1 MKLHQANTRNGHTL
15 TGYGAGYVSVNGT
28 RYEYPLI
35 VTPDALPRPWAVTA
49 VTDLSAESTGLLL
62 AELPDIVIIGTGQT
76 QIFPRPAQ
84 MRPLIE
90 AGIGL
95 EIMNTP
101 AACRTF
107 NILVGEGRN
116 VLAALI
122 LA

>member
-1 MKLHQANTRNGHTL
+1 L
-15 TGYGAGYVSVNGT
+15 
-28 RYEYPLI
+28 
-35 VTPDALPRPWAVTA
+35 PWAVTA
-49 VTDLSAESTGLLL
+49 VPDIGAVTAGLLL
-62 AELPDIVIIGTGQT
+62 AGAPDIVIIGTGNT
-76 QIFPRPAQ
+76 QIFPRPEQ
-84 MRPLIE
+84 LRPLIE
-90 AGIGL
+90 AGVGL